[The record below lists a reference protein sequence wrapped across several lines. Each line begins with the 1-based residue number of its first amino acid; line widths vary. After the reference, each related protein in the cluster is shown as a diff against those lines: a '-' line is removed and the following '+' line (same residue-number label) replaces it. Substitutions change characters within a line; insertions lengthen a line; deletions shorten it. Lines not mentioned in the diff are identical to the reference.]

1 MKIKE
6 CKAIVKH
13 ILETIPKTRNSD
25 NALAIEVLNFI
36 EPGITTEPFEV
47 VIKECSMNGRFP
59 TLETIR
65 RTRQKIQE
73 HYPELAPT
81 EEVEGLRQFQEH
93 KFFEFAI
100 QRKGE

>member
-13 ILETIPKTRNSD
+13 ILETKPYTRNSD
-25 NALAIEVLNFI
+25 NDLIVEVLNFI
-36 EPGITTEPFEV
+36 RPGIVYEPFNV
-47 VIKECSMNGRFP
+47 VIKECRIDGRFP

-73 HYPELAPT
+73 HCPELAPT
-81 EEVEGLRQFQEH
+81 EEVEELRQFQKH

-100 QRKGE
+100 QRKV

>member
-13 ILETIPKTRNSD
+13 ILETNPHTRNSD
-25 NALAIEVLNFI
+25 NDLIVEVLNFI
-36 EPGITTEPFEV
+36 EPGVTHEPFEV
-47 VIKECSMNGRFP
+47 VIKQCHINGRFP

-81 EEVEGLRQFQEH
+81 EEVEGLRVFQEH
-93 KFFEFAI
+93 KFFDFAI
-100 QRKGE
+100 TRKV

>member
-6 CKAIVKH
+6 CKAIVKQ
-13 ILETIPKTRNSD
+13 ILIDKPYTRNSD
-25 NALAIEVLNFI
+25 NDLIVEVLNFI
-36 EPGITTEPFEV
+36 EPGITNEPFSA
-47 VIKECSMNGRFP
+47 VIKECKMDGRFP

-73 HYPELAPT
+73 TYPELAPT
-81 EEVEGLRQFQEH
+81 DEVEGLRVFQEH

-100 QRKGE
+100 ERRC

>member
-13 ILETIPKTRNSD
+13 ILTEKPNTRNSD
-25 NALAIEVLNFI
+25 NDLIVEVLNFI
-36 EPGITTEPFEV
+36 EPGITKEPFET
-47 VIKECSMNGRFP
+47 VIKQCHMNGKFP
-59 TLETIR
+59 TFETIR

-73 HYPELAPT
+73 TYPELAPT
-81 EEVEGLRQFQEH
+81 EEVEGLRVFQEH

-100 QRKGE
+100 TRKV

>member
-13 ILETIPKTRNSD
+13 ILTEKPNTRNSD
-25 NALAIEVLNFI
+25 NDLIVEVLNFI
-36 EPGITTEPFEV
+36 EPGITKEPFET
-47 VIKECSMNGRFP
+47 VIKQCYMNGKFP

-73 HYPELAPT
+73 TYPELAPMD
-81 EEVEGLRQFQEH
+81 EVEGLRVFQEH
-93 KFFEFAI
+93 KFFEFVI
-100 QRKGE
+100 TRKV

>member
-13 ILETIPKTRNSD
+13 ILTEKPNTRNSD
-25 NALAIEVLNFI
+25 NDLIVEVLNFI

-47 VIKECSMNGRFP
+47 VIKQCHINGKFP

-73 HYPELAPT
+73 TYPELAPT
-81 EEVEGLRQFQEH
+81 EEVEGLRVFQEH
-93 KFFEFAI
+93 KFFDFAI
-100 QRKGE
+100 TRKV

>member
-13 ILETIPKTRNSD
+13 ILTKKPNTRNSD
-25 NALAIEVLNFI
+25 NDLIVEVLNFI

-47 VIKECSMNGRFP
+47 VIKQCHINGKFP

-73 HYPELAPT
+73 TYPELAPT
-81 EEVEGLRQFQEH
+81 DEVEGLRVFQEH

-100 QRKGE
+100 TRKV

>member
-13 ILETIPKTRNSD
+13 ILTEKPNTRNSD
-25 NALAIEVLNFI
+25 NDLIVEVLNFI
-36 EPGITTEPFEV
+36 EPGITKEPFET
-47 VIKECSMNGRFP
+47 VIKQCHMNGRFP

-73 HYPELAPT
+73 TYPELAPT
-81 EEVEGLRQFQEH
+81 DEVEGLRVFQEH

-100 QRKGE
+100 TRKV

>member
-6 CKAIVKH
+6 TKAIVKH
-13 ILETIPKTRNSD
+13 ILTEKPNTRNSD
-25 NALAIEVLNFI
+25 NDLIVEVLNFI
-36 EPGITTEPFEV
+36 EPGITNEPFET
-47 VIKECSMNGRFP
+47 VIKQCHINGKFP

-73 HYPELAPT
+73 TYPELAPT
-81 EEVEGLRQFQEH
+81 DEVEGLRVFQEH

-100 QRKGE
+100 TRKV

>member
-13 ILETIPKTRNSD
+13 ILETKPHTRNSD
-25 NALAIEVLNFI
+25 NDLIVEVLNFI
-36 EPGITTEPFEV
+36 RPGIIYEPFNV
-47 VIKECSMNGRFP
+47 VIKECRIDGRFP

-73 HYPELAPT
+73 HCPELAPT
-81 EEVEGLRQFQEH
+81 EEVEELRQFQEH

-100 QRKGE
+100 QRKV

>member
-13 ILETIPKTRNSD
+13 ILETKPYTRNSD
-25 NALAIEVLNFI
+25 NDLIVEVLNFI
-36 EPGITTEPFEV
+36 RPGIVYEPFNV
-47 VIKECSMNGRFP
+47 VIKECRIDGRFP

-73 HYPELAPT
+73 HCPELAPM
-81 EEVEGLRQFQEH
+81 EEVEELRQFQEH

-100 QRKGE
+100 QRKV

>member
-13 ILETIPKTRNSD
+13 ILTEKPNTRNSD
-25 NALAIEVLNFI
+25 NDLIVETLEFI
-36 EPGITTEPFEV
+36 EPGITNAPFKS
-47 VIKECSMNGRFP
+47 VIKECRMDGRFP

-73 HYPELAPT
+73 VYPELAPT
-81 EEVEGLRQFQEH
+81 EEVEGLRVFQEH
-93 KFFEFAI
+93 KFFDFAI
-100 QRKGE
+100 TRKV

>member
-13 ILETIPKTRNSD
+13 ILTEKPNTRNSD
-25 NALAIEVLNFI
+25 NDLIVEVLNFI
-36 EPGITTEPFEV
+36 EPGITKEPFET
-47 VIKECSMNGRFP
+47 VIKQCYMNGKFP

-73 HYPELAPT
+73 TYPELAPT
-81 EEVEGLRQFQEH
+81 EEVEGLRVFQEH

-100 QRKGE
+100 TRKV

>member
-6 CKAIVKH
+6 CKAIVKQ
-13 ILETIPKTRNSD
+13 ILIDKPNTRNSD
-25 NALAIEVLNFI
+25 NDLIVEVLNFI
-36 EPGITTEPFEV
+36 EPGITNEPFGT
-47 VIKECSMNGRFP
+47 VIKECKMDGRFP

-73 HYPELAPT
+73 TYPELAPT
-81 EEVEGLRQFQEH
+81 DEVEGLRVFQEH

-100 QRKGE
+100 ERRC

>member
-13 ILETIPKTRNSD
+13 ILEMKPQTRNSD
-25 NALAIEVLNFI
+25 NDLIVEVLNFI
-36 EPGITTEPFEV
+36 EPGVTTESFEA
-47 VIKECSMNGRFP
+47 VIKQCHINGRFP

-81 EEVEGLRQFQEH
+81 EEVEGLRVFQEH
-93 KFFEFAI
+93 KFFDFAI
-100 QRKGE
+100 TRKV

>member
-6 CKAIVKH
+6 AKAIVKH
-13 ILETIPKTRNSD
+13 ILETKPYTRNND
-25 NALAIEVLNFI
+25 NDLIVEVLEFI
-36 EPGITTEPFEV
+36 EPGITKEPFNV
-47 VIKECSMNGRFP
+47 VVRQCHINGRFP

-73 HYPELAPT
+73 TYPELAPT
-81 EEVEGLRQFQEH
+81 EEVEGLRVFQEH

-100 QRKGE
+100 QRKV